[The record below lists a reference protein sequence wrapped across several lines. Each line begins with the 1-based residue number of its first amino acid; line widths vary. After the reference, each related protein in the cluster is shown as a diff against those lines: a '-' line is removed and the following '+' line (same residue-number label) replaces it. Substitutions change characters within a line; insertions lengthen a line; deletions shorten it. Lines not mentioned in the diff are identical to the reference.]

1 MGSESTSTS
10 MFGDRDSHWWF
21 HLDQQT
27 GDLWLAGR
35 FGALRLRTGSGSA
48 RPQTAS
54 DQEQGHPART
64 AAGAPV
70 DPPVGP
76 A

>member
-1 MGSESTSTS
+1 MC
-10 MFGDRDSHWWF
+10 GDRDSHWWF

-27 GDLWLAGR
+27 GELWLAGR
-35 FGALRLRTGSGSA
+35 FGALRLRVGSA
-48 RPQTAS
+48 SVQPPAAS
-54 DQEQGHPART
+54 DQEQEPPART
-64 AAGAPV
+64 TVGAPV